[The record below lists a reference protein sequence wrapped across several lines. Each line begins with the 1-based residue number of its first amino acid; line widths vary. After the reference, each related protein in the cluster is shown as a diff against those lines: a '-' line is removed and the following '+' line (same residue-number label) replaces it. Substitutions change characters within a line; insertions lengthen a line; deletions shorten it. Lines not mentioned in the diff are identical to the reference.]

1 MGLASSKNGRA
12 RKSPTHFRIGRR
24 PEKIGR
30 ARYCIK
36 QSWKQHRACPILCWW
51 YATCPKG
58 PHWRPPKRPRGP
70 RGGRP
75 VAVGR
80 GTARPGG
87 TSGSQGGFSGGPR
100 GIDDPSGGPE
110 RGPAGGAVRLAQIM
124 RRPPVRF
131 NGAPGAALSRA
142 RVAPPLG
149 ALSELSRG
157 PSRGLWR
164 APRARPG
171 ALRGAVQGVG
181 FLRPPSDEPLKG
193 FYDGLTELY
202 QGLQSASPSP
212 PLPSPS
218 TQPRAAR
225 STATG
230 PWLHPDGSTRSVI

>member
-36 QSWKQHRACPILCWW
+36 QSWKQHRACPIFCWG

-110 RGPAGGAVRLAQIM
+110 RGPAGGGGSAGPDYATASCALQW
-124 RRPPVRF
+124 RPRG
-131 NGAPGAALSRA
+131 GAIARA
-142 RVAPPLG
+142 RGSSTGGSLG
-149 ALSELSRG
+149 ALSGTFQGSLARSSGAPWRSAGGRPGSRISAAPLG
-157 PSRGLWR
+157 R
-164 APRARPG
+164 APER
-171 ALRGAVQGVG
+171 L
-181 FLRPPSDEPLKG
+181 L
-193 FYDGLTELY
+193 
-202 QGLQSASPSP
+202 
-212 PLPSPS
+212 
-218 TQPRAAR
+218 
-225 STATG
+225 
-230 PWLHPDGSTRSVI
+230 

>member
-1 MGLASSKNGRA
+1 MPRALKALTGARPNGRG
-12 RKSPTHFRIGRR
+12 GRGGGVR
-24 PEKIGR
+24 SRWGAGLRGLVGR
-30 ARYCIK
+30 VA
-36 QSWKQHRACPILCWW
+36 
-51 YATCPKG
+51 
-58 PHWRPPKRPRGP
+58 PRGAFRGARGESTTP
-70 RGGRP
+70 RGG
-75 VAVGR
+75 
-80 GTARPGG
+80 
-87 TSGSQGGFSGGPR
+87 PR
-100 GIDDPSGGPE
+100 EGL
-110 RGPAGGAVRLAQIM
+110 RGGAVRLAQIM

-171 ALRGAVQGVG
+171 ALRGAAQGVG

-193 FYDGLTELY
+193 SYDGLTELY

-218 TQPRAAR
+218 RALEALVRLRRAHGCIDVQLR
-225 STATG
+225 STQM
-230 PWLHPDGSTRSVI
+230 DGE